1 MCFQHLFP
9 HLQLHWV
16 LTAVHGLSL
25 SAMASPLAEHRLCST
40 GSAVGCTG
48 SAAPQNLGSSRT
60 SDRTHI
66 HCTGRQILNHQTT
79 REACIFV
86 FKKVTEFC
94 IYNVCAFLYVYYT
107 STKHLIKKNR
117 NVNTEVNQ
125 KPEHLKDEDGM
136 VPTLPG
142 EQQLNPMLRSQTR
155 VK

>member
-1 MCFQHLFP
+1 MCFQHLLP

-25 SAMASPLAEHRLCST
+25 SALASPLAEHGLCS
-40 GSAVGCTG
+40 TG

-60 SDRTHI
+60 SDRPVPAALEADSEPP
-66 HCTGRQILNHQTT
+66 GHQ
-79 REACIFV
+79 RSRIFV

-94 IYNVCAFLYVYYT
+94 IYSVCAFLYVYYT
-107 STKHLIKKNR
+107 STKHLIKKHR

-125 KPEHLKDEDGM
+125 KPEHLKDKDGM